1 LSAPAIP
8 PDALVLL
15 VGPAGSGKSTWAVR
29 RFTMTEV
36 VSSDAFRMLVAD
48 DATDQDATADAF
60 RILHAVVHARLR
72 RGLRCVIDATN
83 VSRRARRGLLS
94 LAARADRP
102 VVAVVF
108 DVPLAVCLARNEG
121 RVERRVPADVVRRQ
135 HREMALLR
143 DQLPAEGY
151 ASMVVVGEDGGFR
164 TPAAGTLGP
173 VGLGQMPDRSA
184 DAPYVRFSQHTLANG
199 LRVIVAPDRVA
210 PVVAINLWYD
220 VGSKHELPGKTG
232 FAHLFE
238 HFMFQGSRHVAKTEH
253 LGIVQAAG
261 GVCNATTYFDRT
273 NYFETL
279 PSHQVELGLWLEA
292 DRMATLLDALSQNNL
307 DNQRDVVKNE
317 KRQSYD
323 NRPYGSFYEK
333 LMAAVFP
340 AGHPYH
346 HTPIGSMED
355 LDAAS
360 LEDVRSFFQ
369 TWYVPNN
376 AVLTV
381 AGDLD
386 EQPVIEMVERYF
398 GPIAGNPALPDFRL
412 RDPGTATASREIV
425 PDEVPLVRIHVGYRC
440 PAYGTREFDAL
451 EVATQI
457 LAGGRGSRL
466 HRRLVREE
474 QVAQDVTLFALPLV
488 AGSSIAAGWVT
499 LRPGAEA
506 TTVEAI
512 LDEEL
517 SRMSQEPVSDDELV
531 RAGALI
537 ESSEMAALSRMDEVA
552 DRLSMY
558 ATYFDRP
565 ELINEQLARYLAVD
579 AEAVRSVCTAV
590 FDTSDRA
597 QLTYVPRVD
606 EQAAAA

>member
-1 LSAPAIP
+1 
-8 PDALVLL
+8 
-15 VGPAGSGKSTWAVR
+15 
-29 RFTMTEV
+29 
-36 VSSDAFRMLVAD
+36 VS
-48 DATDQDATADAF
+48 
-60 RILHAVVHARLR
+60 
-72 RGLRCVIDATN
+72 
-83 VSRRARRGLLS
+83 
-94 LAARADRP
+94 DR
-102 VVAVVF
+102 
-108 DVPLAVCLARNEG
+108 
-121 RVERRVPADVVRRQ
+121 
-135 HREMALLR
+135 
-143 DQLPAEGY
+143 
-151 ASMVVVGEDGGFR
+151 
-164 TPAAGTLGP
+164 
-173 VGLGQMPDRSA
+173 
-184 DAPYVRFSQHTLANG
+184 PYVRFSHHTLPNG

-220 VGSKHELPGKTG
+220 VGSKHEEPGRTG

-238 HFMFQGSRHVAKTEH
+238 HFMFQGSRHVAKAEH
-253 LGIVQAAG
+253 LAIVQGAG
-261 GVCNATTYFDRT
+261 GVCNATTFFDRT

-292 DRMATLLDALSQNNL
+292 DRMATLLDALSQENL

-323 NRPYGSFYEK
+323 NRPYGSFYDK

-360 LEDVRSFFQ
+360 LDDVQSFFR

-381 AGDLD
+381 AGDID
-386 EQPVIEMVERYF
+386 EQPVIEMVKRYF
-398 GPIAGNPALPDFRL
+398 GPIEPNPDLPAFRL
-412 RDPGTATASREIV
+412 RDPGPAAATREIV
-425 PDEVPLVRIHVGYRC
+425 EDAVPLERVHVGYRS
-440 PAYGTREFDAL
+440 PAYGTRAFDAL

-466 HRRLVREE
+466 HRRLVRDE
-474 QVAQDVTLFALPLV
+474 QLAQDVALFALPLV

-499 LRPGAEA
+499 VRPETDAA
-506 TTVEAI
+506 SVEAI

-517 SRMSQEPVSDDELV
+517 ERMTREPVTDDELA
-531 RAGALI
+531 RAHALI
-537 ESSEMAALSRMDEVA
+537 ESSELGALSRMDEVA

-565 ELINEQLARYLAVD
+565 ELINEQLGRYLAVD
-579 AEAVRSVCTAV
+579 AEAIRDVCADV
-590 FDTSDRA
+590 FDDPARA
-597 QLTYVPRVD
+597 VITYVPRAV
-606 EQAAAA
+606 EAAAA